1 MVSSTSV
8 STLTSCASAFLGDS
22 MMGKSERKR
31 KGAVRKNETDVAGK
45 FICLFWC

>member
-22 MMGKSERKR
+22 MMGTKRETR
-31 KGAVRKNETDVAGK
+31 KGVKEQLENEN
-45 FICLFWC
+45 C

>member
-31 KGAVRKNETDVAGK
+31 QEERSS
-45 FICLFWC
+45 